1 MNLKVYIYT
10 FCQRWYHATYKT
22 KRRETCHLT
31 SINLQASPNALTETN
46 VEETIFPR
54 REYIPGYLQQ
64 TSNMYIQHRMSISCF
79 VLRYYFG
86 DSTDLDLTKCFLSFM
101 DFSP

>member
-54 REYIPGYLQQ
+54 RDIYLATCNRQA
-64 TSNMYIQHRMSISCF
+64 TCIYN
-79 VLRYYFG
+79 
-86 DSTDLDLTKCFLSFM
+86 TE
-101 DFSP
+101 